1 MSLLKMRII
10 VLIEKLKK
18 VTAVAEELG
27 MKQPTISF
35 HMRKLEEEWGASLFE
50 MKTGKVI
57 LTQSGKLLHHYAEQ
71 IDQLY
76 TEAETRFREQKQN
89 GRHSCVIGS
98 VDAASAILFQ
108 DTWFTRLAEIT
119 DMQFSFTTGS
129 STHLFDSLQAGSVDL
144 VLSGSLP
151 APPLFQHELITETS
165 LSLYLPEHHPL
176 AQSLVLPSYRLAGSP
191 FIQLNEPSL
200 QDTIKQWENSERVTL
215 QTDWFTDRIELALN
229 AVRSGLCM
237 TILPSHLRSYPLE
250 GITVIPLPGQYLA
263 WKLYAVWRGDYWNPP
278 LLQRILQLIRDN
290 KKQTI
295 RS

>member
-18 VTAVAEELG
+18 VTAVADELG

-50 MKTGKVI
+50 MKTGKVM
-57 LTQSGKLLHHYAEQ
+57 LTQSGSYCIIMRSDRLTYIRGRA
-71 IDQLY
+71 
-76 TEAETRFREQKQN
+76 RFREQKQS

-200 QDTIKQWENSERVTL
+200 QDTIKLWENSERVTL